1 MMQVIVFRLGERTY
15 GFSTDKVEEITTTLT
30 TTNVPHSPDWT
41 VGLVNLR
48 GQVMTLVD
56 LDKRL
61 NEPSST
67 DDEWY
72 KNTIIVHTED
82 NPIALKVG
90 PVIGVTDV
98 EEDEVQSN
106 GEEDSV
112 ISGYLSVYDSI
123 VSIIELDQ
131 IFKEKEEV

>member
-1 MMQVIVFRLGERTY
+1 MQVIVFRLGERTY
-15 GFSTDKVEEITTTLT
+15 GFSTDRVEEITTILST
-30 TTNVPHSPDWT
+30 TKVPHAPEWT

-56 LDKRL
+56 LDKLL
-61 NEPSST
+61 NETSST
-67 DDEWY
+67 EEDWY
-72 KNTIIVHTED
+72 KNTIIIHTEE

-98 EEDEVQSN
+98 EENEFQLS
-106 GEEDSV
+106 GEEESV

-123 VSIIELDQ
+123 VSVIELDQ

>member
-1 MMQVIVFRLGERTY
+1 MQVIVFRLGERTY
-15 GFSTDKVEEITTTLT
+15 GFSTDRVEEITTILST
-30 TTNVPHSPDWT
+30 TKVPHAPEWT

-56 LDKRL
+56 LDKLL
-61 NEPSST
+61 NETSAT
-67 DDEWY
+67 EEDWY
-72 KNTIIVHTED
+72 KNTIIIHTEE

-98 EEDEVQSN
+98 EESEFQLS
-106 GEEDSV
+106 GEEESV

-123 VSIIELDQ
+123 VSVIELDQ